1 VRQMGAVAVAAVVA
15 CCLAAPVLWAA
26 ILGAFERGV
35 RVDRE
40 RGGQRINSREDRYA
54 DRIR

>member
-1 VRQMGAVAVAAVVA
+1 VRQMSAAVVAAVVL
-15 CCLAAPVLWAA
+15 CCLALPVLWAA

-40 RGGQRINSREDRYA
+40 RGGQRINSREDRYE
-54 DRIR
+54 